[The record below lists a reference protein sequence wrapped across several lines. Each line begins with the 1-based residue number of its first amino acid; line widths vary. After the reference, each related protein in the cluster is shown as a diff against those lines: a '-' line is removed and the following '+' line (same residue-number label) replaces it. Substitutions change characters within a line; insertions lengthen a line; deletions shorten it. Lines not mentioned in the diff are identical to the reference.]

1 MFKIQTLTFG
11 KTIMTVD
18 DHYQRLF
25 IYPDQFFGQIIVIFI
40 SLLIFLIIC
49 NLLTL
54 LI

>member
-25 IYPDQFFGQIIVIFI
+25 IYPDQFFGSNYSYFHQFVDFPYY
-40 SLLIFLIIC
+40 L
-49 NLLTL
+49 
-54 LI
+54 